1 MAKKKTRKQKILA
14 DKRHVLY
21 HLENSARL
29 AGESARDRQ
38 SAQESESLEKKVKVD
53 LPSVLPVFQTQTRS
67 FQTGAPYAHVLAD
80 IKKTALITGAIVTAQ
95 VILFFVLKVA

>member
-21 HLENSARL
+21 HLETPARL

>member
-21 HLENSARL
+21 HLETS
-29 AGESARDRQ
+29 
-38 SAQESESLEKKVKVD
+38 SAQVSNHTEKKIKVD
-53 LPSVLPVFQTQTRS
+53 LPSVLPAYQTQTPRA
-67 FQTGAPYAHVLAD
+67 QTLTSYAHVIKD

-95 VILFFVLKVA
+95 VILFFVLNRA